1 MFDFH
6 VIGVFSGSV
15 KAKNKK
21 EAEKIFSHSFRH
33 KSENITDVI
42 PYNACSNKNNQYSFP
57 LGSACFF
64 DKINSKRLGI
74 MEVNDLLNSK
84 SNEIRKLEFIK
95 ERYKE
100 ERDYLLFVLERN
112 CPKELVEEIKNDMWK
127 IE

>member
-1 MFDFH
+1 
-6 VIGVFSGSV
+6 
-15 KAKNKK
+15 
-21 EAEKIFSHSFRH
+21 
-33 KSENITDVI
+33 
-42 PYNACSNKNNQYSFP
+42 
-57 LGSACFF
+57 
-64 DKINSKRLGI
+64 